1 MIWFSKPLLETNR
14 KFKHPF
20 SLTGAISPNQASR
33 QAHECLMKIAVLLWP
48 IRAMQRSEALD
59 LFPVGALAQ
68 IQTERHRR
76 LALATG
82 FGSQAVWNRSS
93 RRAGERGGARPRRHR
108 IQKLSARL
116 RTASL
121 SFLKLER
128 TTACERPNVSAQ
140 DLIKPLL
147 SRPTI
152 PEPAPHLSL
161 PLTDQWRFVSVICI
175 RGRREL
181 KWHR

>member
-1 MIWFSKPLLETNR
+1 
-14 KFKHPF
+14 
-20 SLTGAISPNQASR
+20 
-33 QAHECLMKIAVLLWP
+33 
-48 IRAMQRSEALD
+48 MQRSEALD

-68 IQTERHRR
+68 TQTERHRR

-108 IQKLSARL
+108 IQKLRARL

-128 TTACERPNVSAQ
+128 TTACEGPNVSAQ
-140 DLIKPLL
+140 WL
-147 SRPTI
+147 SIVFFVHLTLVLFRWFKLGQRVDFLTNHRI
-152 PEPAPHLSL
+152 PKKIGQSL
-161 PLTDQWRFVSVICI
+161 
-175 RGRREL
+175 
-181 KWHR
+181 